1 MQLENQ
7 VVSLELAKKLKGL
20 GVRQESYFYWVDSGW
35 RNKGFFVIARDG
47 WACDCDFEPGSG
59 HGCDLQE
66 LAEAEEDDAK
76 IGPGEIVGGYAYS
89 AFTVAELG
97 EMLPM
102 DRVCTNK
109 NTKFAIWFD
118 SAIPPTE
125 SIITG
130 QTEADARAK
139 MLIYLIEKK
148 IVKPKGRKG

>member
-1 MQLENQ
+1 MQLEKQ
-7 VVSLELAKKLKGL
+7 VVSLELAKKLKSL
-20 GVRQESYFYWVDSGW
+20 GVRQESYFYWVDSEW

-97 EMLPM
+97 EMLPG
-102 DRVCTNK
+102 VLSGNCGSGFK
-109 NTKFAIWFD
+109 AIRG
-118 SAIPPTE
+118 SVLGTHAETCA
-125 SIITG
+125 
-130 QTEADARAK
+130 TEADARAK